1 MELLNFFVFI
11 GIVACG
17 VSGAL
22 TGISKN
28 LDLFGVICLGLATS
42 LGGGIVRDI
51 LLGETPPVAF
61 INPSFATASFI
72 ASIVTWIFYHKAH
85 KIKNIIIITDAIG
98 LGVFTAVGA
107 NKAIEHGLDDPFII
121 VAMGLITGIGGGV
134 LRDVFTREIPF
145 VFQKEIY
152 AIASLIGCIVLIL
165 TYHVIPSII
174 SLYLCLIVTFV
185 IRIVSVRKNYNFPVI
200 ENSIEEKIN

>member
-1 MELLNFFVFI
+1 MELLNFLVFL
-11 GIVACG
+11 GIIACG

-42 LGGGIVRDI
+42 LGGGIVRDL
-51 LLGETPPVAF
+51 LLGETPPGAF
-61 INPSFATASFI
+61 VDPSFATASFI
-72 ASIVTWIFYHKAH
+72 ASIVTWMFYNKAH
-85 KIKNIIIITDAIG
+85 KIKTIIIVTDAIG

-107 NKAIEHGLDDPFII
+107 NKAIEHGLDDPFIV

-152 AIASLIGCIVLIL
+152 AIASIIGCIVLIL

-174 SLYLCLIVTFV
+174 SLYLCLIITFA
-185 IRIVSVRKNYNFPVI
+185 IRIISVRKNYNFPVI
-200 ENSIEEKIN
+200 ENSTDQNI